1 MLSLEEIGQSV
12 RNNLQLILD
21 SYGLKLAVGPVTDQ
35 DYKILCGGFG
45 ELEWDF
51 GFSQHGNHP
60 DKFEFCVK
68 LVNTGVEDI
77 PSGVALSVYS
87 IEERVFRIHM
97 IESFVR
103 NDAEHPLKG
112 RMVLLALMSAYIFCM
127 AVNATEVQ
135 VVEPVAE
142 LVDYYASF
150 GFVMHACGYVMT
162 SEVSGLETAFG
173 KFAQKQ

>member
-21 SYGLKLAVGPVTDQ
+21 SYGIKLAVGPVTDQ
-35 DYKILCGGFG
+35 DYKILSGGFG

-51 GFSQHGNHP
+51 GFSQHGNDP

-68 LVNTGVEDI
+68 LVNTAVEAI
-77 PSGVALSVYS
+77 PSGVSLSVYS
-87 IEERVFRIHM
+87 IEERIFRIHM

-103 NDAEHPLKG
+103 SDAEHPLKG
-112 RMVLLALMSAYIFCM
+112 RMVLLSLMAAYIFCM
-127 AVNATEVQ
+127 AVGAVEVH
-135 VVEPVAE
+135 VVEPVPE
-142 LVDYYASF
+142 LVEYYASF
-150 GFVMHACGYVMT
+150 GFKMHTCGYVMV
-162 SEVSGLETAFG
+162 SEVSGLENAFG